1 MHYVVAYDI
10 SSDRRRQKV
19 LSALKDFGV
28 PVQFSVVECHLDRAR
43 LDLLKERVLSL
54 IDPRRDRLTIY
65 AFCNNCFFR
74 AERFGSE
81 RKSSL

>member
-19 LSALKDFGV
+19 LSALKDFGM

-43 LDLLKERVLSL
+43 LALLKERIHALL
-54 IDPRRDRLTIY
+54 DKRRDRLTIY
-65 AFCNNCFFR
+65 ALCGNCFFL
-74 AERFGSE
+74 AERLGKE
-81 RKSSL
+81 RETAL